1 MATGRRR
8 IVVHKTPNRP
18 GFLRRLF
25 SRKRPELSA
34 VQDALMPP
42 LDTGVDYRLAH
53 RAAVRAVREFTEQID
68 TYQLHSRRS
77 VHVVSSY
84 LLPGDR
90 GLQERV
96 PEWIAERIRFGI
108 LRGGGECEYI
118 RIDRVDISWD
128 DEGTTLLLH
137 LAEKVA
143 PGTRAF
149 VAAYLG
155 GPGLRPTGSPPGL
168 VLGES

>member
-1 MATGRRR
+1 
-8 IVVHKTPNRP
+8 
-18 GFLRRLF
+18 
-25 SRKRPELSA
+25 
-34 VQDALMPP
+34 
-42 LDTGVDYRLAH
+42 VDYRLAH
-53 RAAVRAVREFTEQID
+53 RAAVQAVREFTEQIE

-77 VHVVSSY
+77 VHVVSRY
-84 LLPGDR
+84 LLPGDP
-90 GLQERV
+90 GLQEKV
-96 PEWIAERIRFGI
+96 PEWIAERIRFGV
-108 LRGGGECEYI
+108 LRGGGECDYI

-137 LAEKVA
+137 LTEKVA

-155 GPGLRPTGSPPGL
+155 GAELRSTGSPPGL

>member
-1 MATGRRR
+1 MATGRQR
-8 IVVHKTPNRP
+8 IVVHKSPSRP
-18 GFLRRLF
+18 GFLRRMF
-25 SRKRPELSA
+25 SRKPAELSA
-34 VQDALMPP
+34 VVESPSSSHDSR
-42 LDTGVDYRLAH
+42 VDYRLAH
-53 RAAVRAVREFTEQID
+53 RTAVRAVREFTEQIE
-68 TYQLHSRRS
+68 TYQLHSRRC
-77 VHVVSSY
+77 VHVVSRY
-84 LLPGDR
+84 LLPADS

-108 LRGGGECEYI
+108 LRGGGECDYI

-155 GPGLRPTGSPPGL
+155 GAELRPMGSPPGL